1 MAKEYSWEQAS
12 SYLPPQREGFGWPIL
27 IAVVVALV
35 IHLMLLIY
43 FGSHFIK
50 LPVAEPQEWV
60 SKPVNMSEIQ
70 TELEEDAEEPVEE
83 AFEKPEIDGELID
96 STEDAQFDLK
106 DAEIDFDTQIE
117 DPLLPEVKIEQ
128 PALIGEEDSDIPEPV
143 VGNDSNAEIPEAGK
157 IENLFPEAAN
167 GQIVID
173 DGSPLADVIDPDA
186 VISELGKKQGAGGN
200 SEVGVI
206 KGYTGLDEYAKM
218 SPGQLQ
224 ENKASIG
231 SDLLFAYNESKE
243 NSFYGWIMQTS
254 FQKDAEAV
262 QKRLQNGGS
271 LTGPQKSKWQLD
283 ANTGKL
289 VNDDGGNPSSQLTD
303 LFDSNWNNRIELPGE
318 TNAQELIALENFGV
332 TKGGQWL
339 SNLGEKSLGWLSN
352 SSGKILGFFGLI
364 IGFAMIPIY
373 LYYFLKESQGIKD
386 GWTDYVPLRASHFK
400 DEVVKTL
407 REINGYLISFFR
419 GQVLV
424 AFIDGILVGIA
435 LTVFGLPYGLLIGV
449 FMAFLG
455 IIPYIGNI
463 LCLIPACIIAYF
475 HGASEPFGLPQWWYV
490 TGVLAI
496 FIVVQQINSLVTAPK
511 IVGDSVGLHP
521 MTVIFSM
528 LFWSLIL
535 GGFLGALLAV
545 PMTAAVKVLFRRYV
559 WDRQTPETAG

>member
-1 MAKEYSWEQAS
+1 MRGNLSGVDQEPSFPSQFQKKTLWK
-12 SYLPPQREGFGWPIL
+12 
-27 IAVVVALV
+27 AVTGLAILV
-35 IHLMLLIY
+35 IGALLVGLIWLTSSVLGY
-43 FGSHFIK
+43 LQPVLIPLAVSGIVAYLLDPVVQWLQGKGLSRIKGIVIVFSTFVLFFGLLFSIVGIK
-50 LPVAEPQEWV
+50 L
-60 SKPVNMSEIQ
+60 S
-70 TELEEDAEEPVEE
+70 
-83 AFEKPEIDGELID
+83 
-96 STEDAQFDLK
+96 
-106 DAEIDFDTQIE
+106 
-117 DPLLPEVKIEQ
+117 
-128 PALIGEEDSDIPEPV
+128 
-143 VGNDSNAEIPEAGK
+143 
-157 IENLFPEAAN
+157 
-167 GQIVID
+167 GQIKNVLNKD
-173 DGSPLADVIDPDA
+173 SGS
-186 VISELGKKQGAGGN
+186 SMGWM
-200 SEVGVI
+200 EVNTL
-206 KGYTGLDEYAKM
+206 K
-218 SPGQLQ
+218 
-224 ENKASIG
+224 
-231 SDLLFAYNESKE
+231 ESKE
-243 NSFYGWIMQTS
+243 NSLYGWIMQTS
-254 FQKDAEAV
+254 FQKDPEAV

-289 VNDDGGNPSSQLTD
+289 INDDGKNPSPQLSE

-339 SNLGEKSLGWLSN
+339 SNLGEKLLGWLSN

-475 HGASEPFGLPQWWYV
+475 HGGSEPFGLPQWGYV

-496 FIVVQQINSLVTAPK
+496 FIVVQQINSLMTAPK